1 MTKNRII
8 IIGIITFICFF
19 IMIIKLSYMQLH
31 NTKASI
37 KNLNKL
43 SIKTVYGPSMPRGRI
58 YDRNYNVIVD
68 NIATNMISY
77 KKESGMSNKD
87 EIELAYNLSKHIEL
101 EYSKLTDR
109 NLREFWIVNN
119 MNLANKI
126 TMSRIVLAIVIMI
139 LLLFPF
145 EGLGLDLPTYLVNG
159 NIYIEFKYI
168 IAGVLFIIASL
179 TDFVD
184 GRVARK
190 YNMVTD
196 FGKMVDAISDKMLTN
211 SLLVILSANGMI
223 SPVIAVIFIVR
234 DIAVD
239 TIKMIVGN
247 KGKAVAAIGVAKLKT
262 ATLMVGLTLTLFY
275 NLPFELIG
283 IRVSDCLLIISA
295 ILSLVSGFIEF
306 FIRAILAFIVP

>member
-1 MTKNRII
+1 
-8 IIGIITFICFF
+8 
-19 IMIIKLSYMQLH
+19 
-31 NTKASI
+31 
-37 KNLNKL
+37 
-43 SIKTVYGPSMPRGRI
+43 
-58 YDRNYNVIVD
+58 
-68 NIATNMISY
+68 
-77 KKESGMSNKD
+77 
-87 EIELAYNLSKHIEL
+87 
-101 EYSKLTDR
+101 
-109 NLREFWIVNN
+109 

-126 TMSRIVLAIVIMI
+126 TMSRIVLSIVIMI

-145 EGLGLDLPTYLVNG
+145 EGLGLELPSYLVNG
-159 NIYIEFKYI
+159 NIHVELKYI

-179 TDFVD
+179 TDFFD

-211 SLLVILSANGMI
+211 SLLVILSSNGMI

-247 KGKAVAAIGVAKLKT
+247 KGKAVAAIGIAKLKT
-262 ATLMVGLTLTLFY
+262 ATLMFGLVFTLFY

-283 IRVSDCLLIISA
+283 IRVSDVLLIISA
-295 ILSLVSGFIEF
+295 ILSVVSAFQYFIMAKPYIE
-306 FIRAILAFIVP
+306 VK

>member
-1 MTKNRII
+1 MK
-8 IIGIITFICFF
+8 
-19 IMIIKLSYMQLH
+19 
-31 NTKASI
+31 
-37 KNLNKL
+37 
-43 SIKTVYGPSMPRGRI
+43 
-58 YDRNYNVIVD
+58 
-68 NIATNMISY
+68 
-77 KKESGMSNKD
+77 
-87 EIELAYNLSKHIEL
+87 
-101 EYSKLTDR
+101 
-109 NLREFWIVNN
+109 

-126 TMSRIVLAIVIMI
+126 TMSRIILSIVIMI

-145 EGLGLDLPTYLVNG
+145 EGLGLELPSYVVNE
-159 NIYIEFKYI
+159 NIYVELKYI

-179 TDFVD
+179 TDFFD
-184 GRVARK
+184 GRIARK

-223 SPVIAVIFIVR
+223 SPVIAVVFIVR

-295 ILSLVSGFIEF
+295 ILSLVSGFKYYVMARQYIE
-306 FIRAILAFIVP
+306 VK